1 MTLDSA
7 SVAAGRWPEGSIP
20 RIANAV
26 ALALLNQAALVVP
39 LVAIAPWLVG
49 DRNPF
54 EAPRAAFPLLAI
66 IAFLQAGLVVGV
78 GLLGWSR
85 VSLRGLGWYTDDWRR
100 EVRRGLV
107 GFGLVAV
114 VVFGTQA
121 AVGGGPA
128 VSQAWEAILHYSPA
142 QRFLFLLIGV
152 VAAFGEESI
161 FRGYLQPSLI
171 QRMGATGGV
180 LMTAAFFAIYH
191 LQFAPLRLLDLLL
204 IGLVYGVLRGRD
216 RSLFAPAVAHSVC
229 WAVLGPL

>member
-1 MTLDSA
+1 MTSNSA
-7 SVAAGRWPEGSIP
+7 ALPVARWPEGSVS

-26 ALALLNQAALVVP
+26 GLALLNQAALVVP

-49 DRNPF
+49 ERNPF
-54 EAPRAAFPLLAI
+54 EAPPAAFALLGV
-66 IAFLQAGLVVGV
+66 IACLQAGLVVGG

-85 VSLRGLGWYTDDWRR
+85 VSLRSLGWHTDEWGAD
-100 EVRRGLV
+100 VARGTV
-107 GFGLVAV
+107 GFVLVAG
-114 VVFGTQA
+114 VVFGTRAAIGGGA
-121 AVGGGPA
+121 AV
-128 VSQAWEAILHYSPA
+128 SEAWESLVGYSPA
-142 QRFLFLLIGV
+142 QRILFLLIGV

-171 QRMGATGGV
+171 KRMGVTGGV
-180 LMTAAFFAIYH
+180 LVTAAFFSVYH

-216 RSLFAPAVAHSVC
+216 RSLFAPAIAHWLC